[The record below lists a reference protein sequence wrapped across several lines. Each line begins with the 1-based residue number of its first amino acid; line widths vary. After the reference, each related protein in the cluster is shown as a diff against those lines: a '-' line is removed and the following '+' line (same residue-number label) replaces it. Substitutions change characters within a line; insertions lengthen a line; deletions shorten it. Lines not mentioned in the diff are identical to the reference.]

1 MTWYRV
7 GTVSV
12 TNGSAT
18 VTGSG
23 TAWNVNASLGEG
35 ITLPDGRIYEIV
47 GIASD
52 TSLTITPAYLGS
64 TASGQSYAIAPL
76 RGRIAQ
82 LLADTSSLLSTFAT
96 VRDGIGAGL
105 FPDGSVGTPALRFSA
120 DQDTGLFR
128 PGNNRLAFVTNGV
141 QRLEVDASG
150 NALFA
155 GALRAPLG
163 AVGTPSYTFTGDTN
177 TGMWS
182 PAADT
187 LALSTAGAERVR
199 IDSSGNVGIGTTSPG
214 SALQVQGLITGTAIT
229 QSPIDTTAQRLTKV
243 GDFGLGA
250 SSVNVA
256 DFTSTE
262 VNFGRFFRALSGATG
277 GLGIGASFISLAY
290 DGAPS
295 THFLGV
301 DTSSIVRVGRKT
313 SANGTPIWNFL
324 YGDNNISDIN
334 ATTQQI
340 FRVNNSERMRID
352 SSGNVGIGTSAP
364 SATLKIIGTTNP
376 AVDLDYY
383 ETGTGGAS
391 YRGRK
396 ARGSAGSPAAVA
408 SGDYLSTLLASGY
421 GATGFGG
428 NIGLIGFR
436 ANQNFTDTARGT
448 NIVFENTPD
457 GTNSRS
463 ERMRITA
470 AGGVAIGTTTDPG
483 LGNTITAI
491 GRSYFCFT
499 DNYGMGTPDSAGLQ
513 IFAVN
518 GDTLRF
524 GHRTGGTT
532 FTEDMRIAANGR
544 VGIGTTTPDTA
555 ARLDVSSTTSGFLPP
570 RMTTAQ
576 RDAITSPPNGLMLYN
591 TTTDKLQVRA
601 GGSWVDL
608 H

>member
-262 VNFGRFFRALSGATG
+262 VNFGRFFRALPGATG
-277 GLGIGASFISLAY
+277 GPGIGASFISLAY

-340 FRVNNSERMRID
+340 FRVNNTERARIDSSGNLLVGTSSPLGRLTVSSGSGATVATAADDLVIDTAGNTGLSILSGTTSLGSIHFGDSGSNNVGIIRYDHSTNSLSTFTNAAERMRID
-352 SSGNVGIGTSAP
+352 SSGNLLVGKTADVLANVGHLLSANGSFTATRDGNPVGFLNRLTSDGEILTFWRSTVQVGNISVTTTATAYNTSSDYRLKDIDGPVANSGAYIDALKPVQGSWKADGSRFIGLLAHEVQEVSETQIATGEKDGDEMQAMDYSAP
-364 SATLKIIGTTNP
+364 EIIANLI
-376 AVDLDYY
+376 AEIQSL
-383 ETGTGGAS
+383 
-391 YRGRK
+391 R
-396 ARGSAGSPAAVA
+396 ARVA
-408 SGDYLSTLLASGY
+408 QLE
-421 GATGFGG
+421 G
-428 NIGLIGFR
+428 N
-436 ANQNFTDTARGT
+436 
-448 NIVFENTPD
+448 
-457 GTNSRS
+457 
-463 ERMRITA
+463 
-470 AGGVAIGTTTDPG
+470 
-483 LGNTITAI
+483 
-491 GRSYFCFT
+491 
-499 DNYGMGTPDSAGLQ
+499 
-513 IFAVN
+513 
-518 GDTLRF
+518 
-524 GHRTGGTT
+524 
-532 FTEDMRIAANGR
+532 
-544 VGIGTTTPDTA
+544 
-555 ARLDVSSTTSGFLPP
+555 
-570 RMTTAQ
+570 
-576 RDAITSPPNGLMLYN
+576 
-591 TTTDKLQVRA
+591 
-601 GGSWVDL
+601 
-608 H
+608 